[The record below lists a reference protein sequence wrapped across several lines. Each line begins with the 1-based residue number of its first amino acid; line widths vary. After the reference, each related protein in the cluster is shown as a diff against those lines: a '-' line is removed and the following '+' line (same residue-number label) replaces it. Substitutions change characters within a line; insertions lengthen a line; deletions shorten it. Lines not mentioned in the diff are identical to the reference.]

1 MLDRAKIATP
11 CVQQLLD
18 SRLGPWTGSK
28 KRQLPVPSVLEP
40 ITELRKS
47 GTEADL
53 GTPGANSIG
62 ALLNAA
68 EHIAT
73 ATEGEALDQRI
84 KRKRVNSFPRSN
96 EDGGL
101 TVTAE
106 NPESVDTTIS
116 DQGGTTE
123 ETSSGVVHFSVPQAQ
138 EDDHHVEASETYIAE
153 VAEVARLGGTLGDY
167 LFKGM
172 NKTQRRNQEKDR
184 RMISFTETVRLHLG
198 YREGEDFKL
207 EVWLCSSVG
216 KAIAQAKM
224 ESVEGLRSMLGDY
237 LFDAMET
244 SIWRQ
249 DEEKKGISDST
260 GAVDVSFPNGEDGGD
275 CIMKV
280 MLNFVVGMHVFRS
293 TYRGSV

>member
-1 MLDRAKIATP
+1 
-11 CVQQLLD
+11 
-18 SRLGPWTGSK
+18 
-28 KRQLPVPSVLEP
+28 
-40 ITELRKS
+40 
-47 GTEADL
+47 
-53 GTPGANSIG
+53 
-62 ALLNAA
+62 
-68 EHIAT
+68 
-73 ATEGEALDQRI
+73 
-84 KRKRVNSFPRSN
+84 
-96 EDGGL
+96 
-101 TVTAE
+101 
-106 NPESVDTTIS
+106 
-116 DQGGTTE
+116 
-123 ETSSGVVHFSVPQAQ
+123 
-138 EDDHHVEASETYIAE
+138 
-153 VAEVARLGGTLGDY
+153 
-167 LFKGM
+167 
-172 NKTQRRNQEKDR
+172 
-184 RMISFTETVRLHLG
+184 MISFTETVRLHLG